1 MPVIR
6 DFNDTVE
13 NAMATADFM
22 NDLGI
27 YEINLLPFHRMGD
40 SKWTQL
46 GKKYSYSNDEP
57 TSEDKLD
64 ELQDIYLDRKIACYI
79 GSETSF

>member
-1 MPVIR
+1 MR
-6 DFNDTVE
+6 NGLKQKAKEKTG
-13 NAMATADFM
+13 AY